1 MPLRKALGNLDYLY
15 DFLIFCF
22 AVCFFCFLLFIIMN
36 NLYFSFFLINN
47 SSLIIYQ
54 KKKNGAHDLWMIMS
68 MVWLRERERER
79 FKSICCSLVLT

>member
-54 KKKNGAHDLWMIMS
+54 KKNGAHDLWLIMS

-79 FKSICCSLVLT
+79 ERDLNQSVVL